1 MYLQDAVPQRFC
13 PTGVSSKLETLVAVA
28 EHLEEGLDL
37 VEQVVVVGGKD
48 DVGNV
53 PGRGPG
59 FHCQAVPIIEAHW
72 AHSHPLPLV
81 TNLNEMFDFFLFVLC
96 YFGKWNNSI
105 CNCVCFQP

>member
-1 MYLQDAVPQRFC
+1 MYLQDTVPQRFC
-13 PTGVSSKLETLVAVA
+13 PTCVSSKLETLVAVA

-81 TNLNEMFDFFLFVLC
+81 TDLNEMFDFFVCSVLF
-96 YFGKWNNSI
+96 WNNSI